1 MSRGGTA
8 GLRHVDDC
16 RSSSFVAFVFPSA
29 FPLSCLCLPFCISC
43 LSSLLWFLVSVLL
56 WSLCLVFIF
65 PFAFPGCLPFCVSLC
80 LSFCVP
86 FVLSMSS
93 LLRFLLVLPFC
104 ASLCRSFCV
113 PCVCQHSPPV
123 FQVTIRFP
131 GPRIWFLSARRR
143 RIRGLLHQRELG
155 FVVLPMGS
163 ASHLSLVHFLRFA
176 RPCAISE

>member
-1 MSRGGTA
+1 MRKVLSRGGTA

-93 LLRFLLVLPFC
+93 LLRFLLVLLFC

-113 PCVCQHSPPV
+113 PCV
-123 FQVTIRFP
+123 
-131 GPRIWFLSARRR
+131 
-143 RIRGLLHQRELG
+143 
-155 FVVLPMGS
+155 
-163 ASHLSLVHFLRFA
+163 LSLSSVLGSRFQSQESA
-176 RPCAISE
+176 LAGSSHWQESVFFKE